1 MAWLYLGIAII
12 AEVLGTTALKYCEG
26 FTKLTPSVLVIIGYA
41 VSFYCLS
48 KVLNQIPVSIAYAVW
63 SGAGVALVGFIS
75 WIWLDQKLDTAALI
89 GIGLIIL
96 GVIVINLFSTVTT
109 H

>member
-12 AEVLGTTALKYCEG
+12 AEVLGTIALKYCEG

>member
-1 MAWLYLGIAII
+1 MAWLYLGIAIV

-26 FTKLTPSVLVIIGYA
+26 FTKLAPSALVFIGYA

-48 KVLNQIPVSIAYAVW
+48 KVLNQIPVSIAYAIW
-63 SGAGVALVGFIS
+63 SGAGVALVGFIG

-89 GIGLIIL
+89 GISLIIL
-96 GVIVINLFSTVTT
+96 GVIVINLFSTVTA